1 MKKGINTKFGVN
13 TIQQHAMSF
22 IESEIMFKILFII
35 TNGVY
40 NVLLKA
46 IMFSYLV
53 PDSVVSIVRK

>member
-1 MKKGINTKFGVN
+1 
-13 TIQQHAMSF
+13 MSF

-35 TNGVY
+35 INGVY

-53 PDSVVSIVRK
+53 PDSLVLLK